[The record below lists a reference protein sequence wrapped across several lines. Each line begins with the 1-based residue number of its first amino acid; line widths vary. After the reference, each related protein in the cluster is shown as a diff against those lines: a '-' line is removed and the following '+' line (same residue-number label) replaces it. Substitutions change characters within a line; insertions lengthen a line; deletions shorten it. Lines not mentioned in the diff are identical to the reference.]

1 MGKDI
6 NGNELGRGICQRKD
20 GRYEYRR
27 LINGQRIS
35 YYSFDYNDILQ
46 YDEYIEN
53 SIINKNNFEVFHGR
67 DKKVIKLD
75 ELSVS
80 KEFKK
85 YSNSLKQNEGYVYFI
100 SNGQYCKI
108 GHAIDL
114 KKRIDTLQCG
124 SPYKLEIIKT
134 LKSIDYINL
143 ENQLHNL
150 FSKYRVLGEW
160 YDILFLF
167 KEENNNEERKCT
179 NLL

>member
-1 MGKDI
+1 MGKSLD
-6 NGNELGRGICQRKD
+6 GKELGKGICQRKD

-27 LINGQRIS
+27 LIKGQKIS

-53 SIINKNNFEVFHGR
+53 SIINNKSFEVFHGKN
-67 DKKVIKLD
+67 KKTITLD
-75 ELSVS
+75 EISTS
-80 KEFKK
+80 KELRKISK
-85 YSNSLKQNEGYVYFI
+85 SLKQNEGYVYFI

-108 GHAIDL
+108 GHAIDI
-114 KKRIDTLQCG
+114 KNRIETLQCG

-134 LKSIDYINL
+134 IKSIDYINL

-167 KEENNNEERKCT
+167 DNSNGGD
-179 NLL
+179 